1 MSQIHPMPIPQQE
14 QVNRPGRADRPG
26 RAGWQEAETARLF
39 SAVQEANAAG
49 APLRSVF
56 ESLSGDLGR
65 KPNSI
70 RNYYYACLRQQPDST
85 PRSPA
90 FQPFTPEETHELLR
104 QVLMARGKGVSV
116 RACVMALAE
125 GNQSRMLRY
134 QNKYRTI
141 LKTRPELIAQVCEE
155 LRREGLPCPEVAVSA
170 PRTADRADA
179 AFCDPEDA
187 AAARLMAQPCV
198 HHMLEG
204 IKELLRRAARA
215 ESAATPDET
224 LREKCSE
231 LQRKADRQQVQF
243 DLQRI
248 AWEKDYNDCAAH
260 LQATVAHLR
269 EYVAHDADSPLLG
282 DAVIALENAA
292 GFLERQQQMMMH

>member
-1 MSQIHPMPIPQQE
+1 MSQVNTMKPQAE
-14 QVNRPGRADRPG
+14 HADHPG

-39 SAVQEANAAG
+39 TAVREANAAG

-56 ESLSGDLGR
+56 EALSGDLGR

-70 RNYYYACLRQQPDST
+70 RNYYYACLRQQPDAENRT
-85 PRSPA
+85 PA

-104 QVLMARGKGVSV
+104 QVLMARGQGMSV
-116 RACVMALAE
+116 RACVMKLS
-125 GNQSRMLRY
+125 GGSHSRMLRY

-141 LKTRPELIAQVCEE
+141 LKTRPEMIAQVCEE
-155 LRREGLPCPEVAVSA
+155 LQREGLPCPEVTPA
-170 PRTADRADA
+170 PAARIENADA

-204 IKELLRRAARA
+204 LKELLRRAARA
-215 ESAATPDET
+215 EAVQTPDRA
-224 LREKCSE
+224 LMEKCAE
-231 LQRKADRQQVQF
+231 LQRTVDRQQVQF

-248 AWEKDYNDCAAH
+248 AWEKDFDDCAD
-260 LQATVAHLR
+260 HLR
-269 EYVAHDADSPLLG
+269 EVMSALRDYIARDADG
-282 DAVIALENAA
+282 DSLPDALVSLQNAE
-292 GFLERQQQMMMH
+292 GFLEHQRQMTQ

>member
-1 MSQIHPMPIPQQE
+1 MSEANMMKSARH
-14 QVNRPGRADRPG
+14 PG

-39 SAVQEANAAG
+39 SAVQEANASG

-70 RNYYYACLRQQPDST
+70 RNYYYACLRQQPHSDVHT
-85 PRSPA
+85 PA
-90 FQPFTPEETHELLR
+90 FRPFTEEETHELLR
-104 QVLMARGKGVSV
+104 QVLMARGRGESV
-116 RACVMALAE
+116 RACVMALSE
-125 GNQSRMLRY
+125 GSNSRMLRY
-134 QNKYRTI
+134 QNKYRTV

-155 LRREGLPCPEVAVSA
+155 LRREGLPCPDTAAEH
-170 PRTADRADA
+170 PRTDRADT

-215 ESAATPDET
+215 EASADDA
-224 LREKCSE
+224 LREKCAD
-231 LQRKADRQQVQF
+231 LQRMVDRQQVQF

-248 AWEKDYNDCAAH
+248 AWEKDYNDCMEQLRLLMTVLGRETCASEAA
-260 LQATVAHLR
+260 LDALRGAEIFMQRQAHMS
-269 EYVAHDADSPLLG
+269 H
-282 DAVIALENAA
+282 
-292 GFLERQQQMMMH
+292 